1 MIDDEALRRWLPRA
15 WVALLGDLL
24 RATLWMLLIVALLS
38 YVRVYARLGGL
49 LLEKPDSNDFT
60 IFYYTARMVSEG
72 RSMYGNL
79 PRTYGLAWKG
89 AYLGNLNPPHFQLF
103 MMPLVPLGYRG
114 ALSVWLLANVL
125 VVAAWAWLIT
135 RELRPRLTLKRVLL
149 TALLV
154 FASAAWTSVA
164 VTGEMSLVLLLP
176 FTFAWVAARRGR
188 WGMSGLWL
196 GVCLSFKVFFLVF
209 FAWLLVTRNWRAV
222 ASMVV
227 GALVPAAIGAA
238 AFGTASYVAW
248 VRGLFRVG
256 WWYLPMNISI
266 RGLTER
272 VFNAGVPYAPVWHV
286 PGLSRPAWL
295 LLAGIVALATAA
307 RTWPRTSWCSDV
319 DRTYALLLVAALLVS
334 PLGWIYYLPLV
345 TGPLIALSMRRQIV
359 CARWYGVLS
368 LSLALALLYVPM
380 EVTEMGQPKALATLT
395 LASAHGWGALLL
407 WIALLSRAS
416 VVPPPAARC

>member
-1 MIDDEALRRWLPRA
+1 
-15 WVALLGDLL
+15 
-24 RATLWMLLIVALLS
+24 MLLIVGLVS

-60 IFYYTARMVSEG
+60 IFYYTARMVTEG
-72 RSMYGNL
+72 RSMYGDL

-89 AYLGNLNPPHFQLF
+89 AHLGNLNPPHFQLL
-103 MMPLVPLGYRG
+103 MMPLVSLGYRG

-125 VVAAWAWLIT
+125 VVAAWAWFLI

-149 TALLV
+149 TALFV

-176 FTFAWVAARRGR
+176 FTFAWISARRGR

-209 FAWLLVTRNWRAV
+209 FAWLVVARNWRAV
-222 ASMVV
+222 VSMVA
-227 GALVPAAIGAA
+227 GAFVPVAIGGAV
-238 AFGTASYVAW
+238 FGTASYVAW
-248 VRGLFRVG
+248 VHGLSRVG
-256 WWYLPMNISI
+256 WWYLPMNISV

-295 LLAGIVALATAA
+295 LVAAIVALATAS
-307 RTWPRTSWCSDV
+307 RTWQRPGRSFDV

-345 TGPLIALSMRRQIV
+345 TGPILALWMRRQIAS
-359 CARWYGVLS
+359 ARWFGVLS
-368 LSLALALLYVPM
+368 LVLALALLYVPM
-380 EVTEMGQPKALATLT
+380 EVTEMGQPRALATLT

-407 WIALLSRAS
+407 WIALLSKAS
-416 VVPPPAARC
+416 VVAPQPVRC